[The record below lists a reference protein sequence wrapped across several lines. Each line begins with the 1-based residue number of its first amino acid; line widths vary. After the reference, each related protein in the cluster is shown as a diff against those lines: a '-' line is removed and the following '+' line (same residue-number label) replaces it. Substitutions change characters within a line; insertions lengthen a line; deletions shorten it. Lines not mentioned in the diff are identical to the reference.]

1 MKAVCQGGSAN
12 GRLSPTREVKMNT
25 VSSTHT
31 LQEQPEKSKTI
42 NEKVRGQRGSWQ
54 VRFVAAQTNGS
65 RIAAGADDDLALRSG
80 VYFMD
85 TDSHTALSWMAGG
98 SRLGLRLMSG
108 PSLAPVRSNRLSKMS
123 PVAAGDEAGIRQKGE
138 RQAAEQATSWVQAAS
153 QSWLRRRDLRME
165 QQKLAQ

>member
-1 MKAVCQGGSAN
+1 MDHEELLVLMMIS
-12 GRLSPTREVKMNT
+12 
-25 VSSTHT
+25 
-31 LQEQPEKSKTI
+31 
-42 NEKVRGQRGSWQ
+42 
-54 VRFVAAQTNGS
+54 
-65 RIAAGADDDLALRSG
+65 RSG

-85 TDSHTALSWMAGG
+85 TDSHMALSWMAGG

-153 QSWLRRRDLRME
+153 QSGVRRRDLRME
-165 QQKLAQ
+165 QQNWRNDCQSGLRRDGGVQVMGCFERKRIARMMGWRKEKKTSGKNGVTASKW